1 MSILDPLT
9 CGFVKVYC
17 YGLFQETNAT
27 KSSMS
32 KMQKGGLNT
41 QQFQKFNEYFRERN
55 YIVDYK
61 IFTENFI
68 LTVKNTQS
76 LIKRYKD
83 HQVQILDTFSKKN
96 WEKLSLNKKN
106 AHSLFNC
113 NGCLQDTKLK
123 GTLGLFPVRSVA
135 YKQKLK
141 ENGLLDDKI
150 LCDVT
155 NKTIKKLDVEFKAN
169 FNTTFSGQI
178 KKKINN
184 IVQKEKIKTAKALK
198 VDIENQW
205 KETSI
210 QR

>member
-32 KMQKGGLNT
+32 KIQKGDNK

-55 YIVDYK
+55 YIVDHK
-61 IFTENFI
+61 IFTDNFI
-68 LTVKNTQS
+68 LIVKNIQS
-76 LIKRYKD
+76 LIKRHKD
-83 HQVQILDTFSKKN
+83 HQVQILDKFSKKN

-113 NGCLQDTKLK
+113 NVCLQDTKLN
-123 GTLGLFPVRSVA
+123 GTLGFFPVKSVA
-135 YKQKLK
+135 CKQKLK

-150 LCDVT
+150 LYDVT

-198 VDIENQW
+198 ADIENQW
-205 KETSI
+205 KEISV